1 MRNKGFPRICLPHL
15 PKFKATAFE
24 SGKNS
29 IRQALPD
36 GAIPATLSEIEK
48 ETPQMNHEALL
59 RIAIAES
66 LKARQAGMHPFASI
80 LVGPD
85 GTVLMTQHN
94 AYMPDHDMT
103 GHAERVLM
111 TRAST
116 TLPRELLAECTIYS
130 SAEPC
135 AMCAGAIY
143 WAGLKRLVYGMSEH
157 QLKDITGNHPENPTL
172 DLPCRVVFAAGQR
185 QVEVIG
191 PMLEA
196 EAAVVH
202 EGVW

>member
-1 MRNKGFPRICLPHL
+1 MTTTNTELDHV
-15 PKFKATAFE
+15 
-24 SGKNS
+24 
-29 IRQALPD
+29 
-36 GAIPATLSEIEK
+36 
-48 ETPQMNHEALL
+48 ALL
-59 RIAIAES
+59 RLAIEES
-66 LKARQAGMHPFASI
+66 RKARESGVHPFASI

-85 GTVLMTQHN
+85 GSVLMTQHN
-94 AYMPDHDMT
+94 AFMPDHDMT

-116 TLPRELLAECTIYS
+116 TLPMDLLKECTIYT

-143 WAGLKRLVYGMSEH
+143 WTGLKRVVYGMSEH
-157 QLKDITGNHPENPTL
+157 QLKEITGNHPENPTL

-191 PMLEA
+191 PMLEE

>member
-1 MRNKGFPRICLPHL
+1 MIYG
-15 PKFKATAFE
+15 
-24 SGKNS
+24 S
-29 IRQALPD
+29 IGMAADNDLD
-36 GAIPATLSEIEK
+36 
-48 ETPQMNHEALL
+48 HVALL
-59 RIAIAES
+59 RLAIAES
-66 LKARQAGMHPFASI
+66 QKARDAGVHPFAAI

-85 GTVLMTQHN
+85 GEVLMTQHN
-94 AYMPDHDMT
+94 AFMPDHDMT

-116 TLPRELLAECTIYS
+116 TMAPEVLRECTIYT

-143 WAGLKRLVYGMSEH
+143 WAGLKRVVYGMSEH
-157 QLKDITGNHPENPTL
+157 QLKEITGNHPENPTL

-185 QVEVIG
+185 AVEVIG
-191 PMLEA
+191 PMLEE

-202 EGVW
+202 KGVW